1 MLGTWAWLTHTLPV
15 NKVNSSLGLRCPPG
29 DSGLTGAYPTP
40 SDDAVVWLIAL
51 WEAPVYD

>member
-40 SDDAVVWLIAL
+40 SEDAVVWLIAL
-51 WEAPVYD
+51 REAPVY